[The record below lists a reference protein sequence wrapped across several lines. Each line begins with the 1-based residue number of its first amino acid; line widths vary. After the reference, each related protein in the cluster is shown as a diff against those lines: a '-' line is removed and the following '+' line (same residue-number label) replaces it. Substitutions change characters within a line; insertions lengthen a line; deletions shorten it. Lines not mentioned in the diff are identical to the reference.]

1 MSWWTSKRMKPAE
14 IALGGL
20 QVIWPCSG
28 LTSWPL
34 VILSAI
40 RRLYCCSHSI
50 NIFLRWVA
58 PERVRLQGVVV
69 MKRLLTFALMLVPL
83 FSTAAPPSKA
93 AFSACQNGAS
103 SGVVKVE
110 PMPFN
115 SISEDDEY
123 WEGWT
128 ANTVDFKGRTVGYA
142 RKGDAEGIAYAGRV
156 YPLNLARLINVS
168 RAEYVDQVRRGS
180 IGVAPPADWSWL
192 TDKTGTR
199 FVCVAI
205 NRSMDKGTPMAFFLS
220 TAGRTLFFYQG
231 QD

>member
-1 MSWWTSKRMKPAE
+1 MVDLEKNKAR
-14 IALGGL
+14 
-20 QVIWPCSG
+20 QDCSG
-28 LTSWPL
+28 RASSNLAMQRPHIMAAYYSVGNSPTLLLFAFYKYFSTLGSP
-34 VILSAI
+34 
-40 RRLYCCSHSI
+40 RKG
-50 NIFLRWVA
+50 
-58 PERVRLQGVVV
+58 RLQGEVV
-69 MKRLLTFALMLVPL
+69 MKRLLSFALMLVPL
-83 FSTAAPPSKA
+83 FSTAAPPSTA

-110 PMPFN
+110 PIPFN
-115 SISEDDEY
+115 SITEDDEY

-168 RAEYVDQVRRGS
+168 RAEYVDQVGRGS

-192 TDKTGTR
+192 TDKTGAR